1 MTGLI
6 LKRSPLGP
14 DQNQEDYDVPADGV
28 IVGRRG
34 SHADARLRGYA
45 RGSDG
50 GIREELAAGV
60 DHRKAD
66 DKTQRTGSRDFVLR
80 RDRH

>member
-28 IVGRRG
+28 IVGR
-34 SHADARLRGYA
+34 
-45 RGSDG
+45 DG
-50 GIREELAAGV
+50 GVREELAGWSNA
-60 DHRKAD
+60 A
-66 DKTQRTGSRDFVLR
+66 QAILNQPIEPF
-80 RDRH
+80 

>member
-28 IVGRRG
+28 IVGRIFFTEAAFEGRQWVWTLAYG
-34 SHADARLRGYA
+34 LYEDRTPTHGYEA
-45 RGSDG
+45 TR
-50 GIREELAAGV
+50 
-60 DHRKAD
+60 
-66 DKTQRTGSRDFVLR
+66 
-80 RDRH
+80 